1 VLTGRGC
8 FCSGSPTDREET
20 LVTGRR
26 SGRGG
31 RRSGQGGAPWRRG
44 ACCGVGGVGIN
55 RSGHPLVRYSQRKT
69 AVGKSR
75 GPASLA
81 VAVGR
86 LLAHEGHRDEALLLA
101 RSDSSG
107 RLVGDGQQRA

>member
-1 VLTGRGC
+1 VAEEVV
-8 FCSGSPTDREET
+8 REE
-20 LVTGRR
+20 LL
-26 SGRGG
+26 
-31 RRSGQGGAPWRRG
+31 
-44 ACCGVGGVGIN
+44 GGVERAVGSVVWGIN

-86 LLAHEGHRDEALLLA
+86 LLAHDGHRDEALLLA

-107 RLVGDGQQRA
+107 RLVGDGQQWA